1 MTSIVVLV
9 GLLISAVAV
18 LLLIMPEKLRDLLHR
33 FLGPTWLPLVSALR
47 IVIGLMFIL
56 AAPYT
61 RIPTIVRVVGGAAIV
76 AGIAILL
83 LGVRRTQLLADWWLA
98 RSNTT
103 LRFWAV
109 IAALFGG
116 LLIWAGL

>member
-9 GLLISAVAV
+9 GLMISAVAV

-33 FLGPTWLPLVSALR
+33 FLGPNWLPLVSALR

-61 RIPTIVRVVGGAAIV
+61 RLPILVSVIGGVAIV
-76 AGIAILL
+76 AGIVILL

-103 LRFWAV
+103 LRLWAV

-116 LLIWAGL
+116 LLVWAGV

>member
-1 MTSIVVLV
+1 MLV
-9 GLLISAVAV
+9 GLLVSAVAV

-61 RIPTIVRVVGGAAIV
+61 RLPILVRVVGGVAIV
-76 AGIAILL
+76 AGIVILL

-103 LRFWAV
+103 LRLWAG
-109 IAALFGG
+109 IAAIFGG
-116 LLIWAGL
+116 LLVWAGI